1 MSDIE
6 RIAGENM
13 RFECWALAD
22 MIPATYNPRKAL
34 TPSDPEYQDIARSIE
49 NLDYSQPIILNYDGT
64 IIAGHQRRTVMMDL
78 GYTAA
83 MVVVLEI
90 RDKNKEKAL
99 NIALNKID
107 GKWDQAVLKDLLLE
121 LDLNGY
127 DFSITGFHQDELEDL
142 IQALDVPAEANDD
155 DFDPD
160 EARERIE
167 APVTNRGDI
176 WQLGRHRLMCGDATD
191 PEDVAALMRGELLDL
206 VITDPPYNVD
216 YGSKVNGVPGY
227 FKNKDR
233 GDFDYIQADSMD
245 TLSFYQFLL
254 AAFQNM
260 NDAMMAARADFI
272 RMERGRCPLLHQRQ
286 DPGHGH
292 AGGDA
297 RFQEH
302 EAPGVAGLYRKALP
316 GQPGSNL
323 GPLRKQAQPE
333 QPAPDHEA
341 DPAGRAADEQLQQ
354 TRMGG
359 R

>member
-1 MSDIE
+1 
-6 RIAGENM
+6 
-13 RFECWALAD
+13 
-22 MIPATYNPRKAL
+22 
-34 TPSDPEYQDIARSIE
+34 
-49 NLDYSQPIILNYDGT
+49 
-64 IIAGHQRRTVMMDL
+64 MMDL

-206 VITDPPYNVD
+206 ARIRHT
-216 YGSKVNGVPGY
+216 
-227 FKNKDR
+227 
-233 GDFDYIQADSMD
+233 
-245 TLSFYQFLL
+245 TWT
-254 AAFQNM
+254 
-260 NDAMMAARADFI
+260 MAPRSTA
-272 RMERGRCPLLHQRQ
+272 
-286 DPGHGH
+286 
-292 AGGDA
+292 
-297 RFQEH
+297 
-302 EAPGVAGLYRKALP
+302 
-316 GQPGSNL
+316 S
-323 GPLRKQAQPE
+323 
-333 QPAPDHEA
+333 PAISRIKTGAISTISRRTAWTP
-341 DPAGRAADEQLQQ
+341 
-354 TRMGG
+354 
-359 R
+359 